1 MTTVI
6 KKPTYQIKDNYLL
19 IPIEQ
24 NIKGKQTFV
33 IDMDEYEMDETGT
46 KTKNGMLVTYI
57 KFKLIK

>member
-46 KTKNGMLVTYI
+46 KTKNGMLVAYF